1 MRAGGNPGGM
11 VACQPSTSV
20 GGDAEARFQDP
31 TNTPGYN
38 PALTGSCPCG
48 DDIFGRTPSCQYPD
62 PSKPSSVTPGQD
74 HESVTQPAEA
84 PPNGPPQSTRSGSG
98 TRLSPFLVRGDLVAG
113 LVLAALLV
121 PQGMA
126 YSELA
131 GLPAVYGLYATM
143 VPLIVYSLL
152 GPSRILILGPDSAI
166 APVVAAAIIP
176 IAGNNT
182 SERVAL
188 AGMLAVLVGLFCFIG
203 GIAGLGFVTDLI
215 SKPVRLGY
223 LAGIAISVIISQLPG
238 LLGFSVNGSGLW
250 DDLRGLVTNLDQTD
264 IATLLIGGGS
274 LAFMLLVRIFEPRV
288 PGALIVVVVSSLLV
302 TFLDL
307 TIDTIGAIPQGL
319 PGFVIP
325 DPGVSDLQR
334 LALTALALSLL
345 AFADTSVLSR
355 SYATRRGDHVDQ
367 NQELRALGAAN
378 LATGFFQGFPIS
390 SSSSRTPVAEAAG
403 SKSQLTGLIGAL
415 SLGGIL
421 LFANEMFRNLPATV
435 LAAIVIAAMVGLI
448 DIAQFRR
455 LAHVHRTDFLLALSC
470 FLGVAVFGVLSGMGV
485 AIGLSLVSFLWRMW
499 HPHDAVLGRATGVKG
514 YHDLT
519 RYPDAKEI
527 PGLLLFR
534 FDAPVFFANS
544 GVFRE
549 RLLAAVDASD
559 VPLTQV
565 VVAAEPI
572 TDLDST
578 ATDML
583 AELADD
589 LASRGI
595 DLAFAEMKDPVKD
608 RLGRFGLVET
618 IGHHHFYPTI
628 GVAVKT
634 FVNDHDVEWTDWED
648 AREKAAESK
657 RRHRN
662 PNPTQPRVRRRVA
675 PSPATAS
682 AAPSPRPTV
691 AFRNERQRR
700 APTAAKRYRWRC

>member
-1 MRAGGNPGGM
+1 MSQVSGGKIARGPFPNGLLLITVLYMKTVPNLDTIRQTIGRNLPG
-11 VACQPSTSV
+11 
-20 GGDAEARFQDP
+20 
-31 TNTPGYN
+31 
-38 PALTGSCPCG
+38 PALAR
-48 DDIFGRTPSCQYPD
+48 DYP
-62 PSKPSSVTPGQD
+62 
-74 HESVTQPAEA
+74 
-84 PPNGPPQSTRSGSG
+84 RSW
-98 TRLSPFLVRGDLVAG
+98 LRGDLVAG

-126 YSELA
+126 YAELA

-188 AGMLAVLVGLFCFIG
+188 AGMLAVLVGLVCLVG

-215 SKPVRLGY
+215 SKPVRIGY
-223 LAGIAISVIISQLPG
+223 LAGIALSVIVSQLPG
-238 LLGFSVNGSGLW
+238 LLGFSIDGSGLW
-250 DDLRGLVTNLDQTD
+250 ADLRGVAENLDQID
-264 IATLLIGGGS
+264 ITTLLIGGGS
-274 LAFMLLVRIFEPRV
+274 LAFMLVVRQLEPRI
-288 PGALIVVVVSSLLV
+288 PGALIVVVVTSLLV
-302 TFLDL
+302 SLLDL
-307 TIDTIGAIPQGL
+307 SIDTVGSIPQGL
-319 PGFVIP
+319 PSFVIP
-325 DPGVSDLQR
+325 DPDASDLQR
-334 LALTALALSLL
+334 LALTAFALSLL

-355 SYATRRGDHVDQ
+355 SYATRRGDHIDQ

-378 LATGFFQGFPIS
+378 LATGLFQGFPIS

-415 SLGGIL
+415 ALGGIL
-421 LFANEMFRNLPATV
+421 VFASDLFRNLPAAV
-435 LAAIVIAAMVGLI
+435 LAAIVIAAMIGLV

-455 LAHVHRTDFLLALSC
+455 LANVHRTDFLLALSC
-470 FLGVAVFGVLSGMGV
+470 FLGVAIFGVLTGMGI

-519 RYPDAKEI
+519 RYPEAKEI

-549 RLLAAVDASD
+549 RLLAAIDESD

-578 ATDML
+578 AADML
-583 AELADD
+583 AELASD
-589 LASRGI
+589 LEARGI
-595 DLAFAEMKDPVKD
+595 DLGFAEMKDPVKD
-608 RLGRFGLVET
+608 RLRRFGLVET
-618 IGHHHFYPTI
+618 IGHDRFYPTI

-634 FVNDHDVEWTDWED
+634 FVDEHDVEWTDWED
-648 AREKAAESK
+648 ARNQTAKADAAS
-657 RRHRN
+657 
-662 PNPTQPRVRRRVA
+662 QPMDS
-675 PSPATAS
+675 PS
-682 AAPSPRPTV
+682 
-691 AFRNERQRR
+691 
-700 APTAAKRYRWRC
+700 